1 MKFKHYI
8 LFAAIASVLLFLST
22 RKESHAKTSLEA
34 EIDILGQLTEIPNDF
49 EHEISFLKDSCTKNE
64 LIGLMDNDKPI
75 IRAFSFLAILERK
88 DINWYHVLKTNLD
101 DTTKIVHWYF
111 DDAANSVMLSDFY
124 LNQSKNRLSDW
135 QKNELVKKI
144 LSKHFYLQNAYW
156 ILEEIEPNEDYY
168 NLIKRAA
175 LVRKDYC
182 NQERIICALAKFK
195 KESDLPFIK
204 RIIRKNSS
212 CDFLTF
218 RIIENWPDQRF
229 FEILENHFKEN
240 IDHKS
245 QYSSDDIEDYSYA
258 LASFKNKQALEILEK
273 LTLKETYKDPYYKD
287 ANREFVFK
295 AIRYYKCSLYMP
307 LFNKLKKIVDPY
319 IVNDNDLRFE
329 HKEFTP
335 WTTG

>member
-8 LFAAIASVLLFLST
+8 LFAVIASVLLFLST

-34 EIDILGQLTEIPNDF
+34 EIDILGQLTEIPNSF

-124 LNQSKNRLSDW
+124 LACSVNRLNDD
-135 QKNELVKKI
+135 QKKKLIDEI
-144 LSKHFYLQNAYW
+144 LLNHFYLQNTYW
-156 ILEEIEPNEDYY
+156 ILEEIESDEKYY
-168 NLIKRAA
+168 GLIKRAA
-175 LVRKDYC
+175 QVQKDHC

-195 KESDLPFIK
+195 KESDIPLIK
-204 RIIRKNSS
+204 RIIEKSN

-240 IDHKS
+240 VDHKS
-245 QYSSDDIEDYSYA
+245 QYSYDDIEDYSYA
-258 LASFKNKQALEILEK
+258 LASFKNKRSLELLEK

-295 AIRYYKCSLYMP
+295 AIRYYKCPLYMP
-307 LFNKLKKIVDPY
+307 LFDKLKKIVDPY